1 MDGAYKKDM
10 LGFTNASLNGPG
22 GVVNAMNSVRESD
35 QLLVSKVQRGDRS
48 AFDRLAAR
56 YRARVLRLISRI
68 VHDPADAE
76 DVLQDTLVRAYRAI
90 PSFRGDSAFYTWLFR
105 IAVNT
110 ATAFVTGR
118 RRQMDARTDSAD
130 TDSAAVLAELETD
143 TITPEDILHGKQ
155 LAEIVDRAVASLA
168 PEHSAAITMH
178 EIDGLSYQQIADA
191 MLCPIGTVR
200 SRIANARLVI
210 ANRLNP
216 LCHLH

>member
-1 MDGAYKKDM
+1 
-10 LGFTNASLNGPG
+10 
-22 GVVNAMNSVRESD
+22 MNSFRESD
-35 QLLVSKVQRGDRS
+35 QLLVNKVQEGDRS
-48 AFDRLAAR
+48 AFDQLAAR
-56 YRARVLRLISRI
+56 YRSRLLRLIQRI
-68 VHDPADAE
+68 VHDSADAE

-118 RRQMDARTDSAD
+118 HHRMDARTDSAD
-130 TDSAAVLAELETD
+130 PNSAAIAELETD
-143 TITPEDILHGKQ
+143 AITPEDILHGKQ

-178 EIDGLSYQQIADA
+178 EVDGLSYQEIADA

-210 ANRLNP
+210 ATRLDP
-216 LCHLH
+216 FCRPH

>member
-1 MDGAYKKDM
+1 MPK
-10 LGFTNASLNGPG
+10 
-22 GVVNAMNSVRESD
+22 NSQREPD
-35 QLLVSKVQRGDRS
+35 QLLVSKVQQGDRR
-48 AFDRLAAR
+48 AFDHLAAR
-56 YRARVLRLISRI
+56 YRSRLLRLIMRI
-68 VHDPADAE
+68 VHDSADAE

-90 PSFRGDSAFYTWLFR
+90 HLFRGDSAFYTWLFR

-118 RRQMDARTDSAD
+118 RHQMDARTDSAD
-130 TDSAAVLAELETD
+130 ADGAMAWTELATDA
-143 TITPEDILHGKQ
+143 ITPEDILQGKQ
-155 LAEIVDRAVASLA
+155 LAELVDRAVASLA

-210 ANRLNP
+210 ANRLSP
-216 LCHLH
+216 FGHPH